1 MFKKIKL
8 ISLASILKV
17 TEKLL
22 LIYLGLRQESSYI
35 GKQKIVFY
43 KTKLFKPLPAPTI
56 VLIHGFGADKNHW
69 LPVSRLLKNEFNLI
83 ILDVPGFGESPL
95 NSFAKYTL
103 DEQVSVIMEFLLRI
117 VPSDQY
123 IIGGNSL
130 GGFFSAVIAA
140 KAPQK
145 VIGLWLLAPAGVT
158 TEQHA
163 EGVELI
169 LKGKNPLLVK
179 NSLDFAQLS
188 QLCFYNPPAKGWF
201 YEVLEQKAM
210 RRFSINKQLFTQM
223 FGLINGIS
231 ENPLKLEELARGIEC
246 ETLIVWGD
254 SDRIVTPDGMQVLI
268 KKIKSNESKLM
279 FQVGHLPMLEAP
291 EKCAKDLIEFYNRKI
306 FPKN

>member
-8 ISLASILKV
+8 ISLAFILKI

-22 LIYLGLRQESSYI
+22 LIYLGLSKESSYV

-43 KTKLFKPLPAPTI
+43 KTKLFKLPPAPTI

-69 LPVSRLLKNEFNLI
+69 LPVSRFLKNKFNLI

-140 KAPQK
+140 KVPQK
-145 VIGLWLLAPAGVT
+145 VIGLWLLAPGVT

-169 LKGKNPLLVK
+169 LKGKNLCWSKTLSTSRGSRNCVFIILL
-179 NSLDFAQLS
+179 
-188 QLCFYNPPAKGWF
+188 P
-201 YEVLEQKAM
+201 KAGFTK
-210 RRFSINKQLFTQM
+210 FSNKKQ
-223 FGLINGIS
+223 
-231 ENPLKLEELARGIEC
+231 
-246 ETLIVWGD
+246 
-254 SDRIVTPDGMQVLI
+254 
-268 KKIKSNESKLM
+268 
-279 FQVGHLPMLEAP
+279 
-291 EKCAKDLIEFYNRKI
+291 
-306 FPKN
+306 